1 MNECNNRPPGTW
13 HTCSKEAN
21 WECHIQVGVVV
32 VSHFGC
38 WGEGGGVL
46 TIEAQHSN
54 SSTHFHLPTS
64 SLLPPT
70 CSSPLHR
77 EVAEL
82 RIPLII
88 TSSVAEK
95 YDEVALRSKP
105 PIHFHFTDGEQ
116 GSISPLHSYQRSYL
130 MSWRTNRCIALP
142 HVMAYKQV
150 HCIISCHGVQTGA
163 LHYLMS

>member
-1 MNECNNRPPGTW
+1 MP
-13 HTCSKEAN
+13 HT
-21 WECHIQVGVVV
+21 G
-32 VSHFGC
+32 GC
-38 WGEGGGVL
+38 GRCQSLWVLGRRWWVL

-54 SSTHFHLPTS
+54 SSIYP
-64 SLLPPT
+64 LPP
-70 CSSPLHR
+70 SSPLHR

-150 HCIISCHGVQTGA
+150 HCITSCHGVQTGA
-163 LHYLMS
+163 LHYLMSWRTNRCIALPHVMAYKQQFLLVQFCALIT